1 MNKPKKKPPEMD
13 EKNFDYMKTNKDN
26 INNVLR
32 DEKIKPIIMD
42 LVNRTNKIVI
52 HAYQFLKLYCIHR
65 LKKKKSLPRI
75 DKNLICD
82 IFKAITKRDCNRGG
96 YLPENMPKKL
106 KKLVK
111 FNKKHYMKTCIDD
124 DIVKYDKLS
133 YILPY
138 EAIDMVTNINNNIQ
152 EHFISHLN
160 KYINIRFRLKER
172 LSEITKNTKDKKLR
186 KELHKKVYD
195 EINLIK
201 KDMMSFKKRKSDP
214 KYHKWIKEKRKKIYG
229 EKTKLAKD
237 NVAYDIKVRPQ
248 FYLKGMFY
256 INSKFEKYN
265 RKIDKSNA
273 KIGNIDTNSI
283 KQIRLFNVLPLRTN
297 IIGKN
302 IIIDTCGLIS
312 NFLGN
317 ESTSSHFIN
326 YKKKNNQYNQWNRF
340 FKLNKRIF
348 KKSKYKFNHMI
359 RTDGISLC
367 ALFVRIN
374 KNGQFLPKKYK
385 DCKKC
390 DNTDYIENTKI
401 TKETKNKKVV
411 CADPGC
417 SDLIYCGSKNEDEIL
432 ETFRYTQNQRRKEI
446 GYKKYNKI
454 IEYENKK
461 TKIRNKSVKKL
472 ESRLCDY
479 NSKTC
484 KYDTFKEYLIQ
495 KNKLNRLLYV
505 HYEQEFFRK
514 FKLNRFT
521 NTQKSES
528 KMIKNFSKKFGGPK
542 DTIFIIGDYDKG
554 SYHMKGLESS
564 ICKSFRKLFKDAEYE
579 TYLVNEYKTS
589 KISNCCHT
597 ELEKFMIRPSKKPKY
612 NKTEELCHGLLRC
625 QSVKPKC
632 EIIHNRD
639 KNAVQNMLEIVN
651 HIFQKGNRPS
661 IFRRAI

>member
-1 MNKPKKKPPEMD
+1 MNKPKKKPPEIED
-13 EKNFDYMKTNKDN
+13 KNFDYMKTNKDN

-32 DEKIKPIIMD
+32 NNDIKPIIMD

-52 HAYQFLKLYCIHR
+52 HTYQFLKLYCINR
-65 LKKKKSLPRI
+65 LKNKKSLPII
-75 DKNLICD
+75 DKNFICD
-82 IFKAITKRDCNRGG
+82 IFKVITKRDDNRGG
-96 YLPENMPKKL
+96 YLPENMPNKL

-111 FNKKHYMKTCIDD
+111 FHTKHYLNTCIDD

-133 YILPY
+133 YVLPY

-160 KYINIRFRLKER
+160 KYINIEFNLKER
-172 LSEITKNTKDKKLR
+172 LSEITKNTKDKTQR
-186 KELHKKVYD
+186 KILHKKVYD

-229 EKTKLAKD
+229 EKTRLAKD

-265 RKIDKSNA
+265 KKIL
-273 KIGNIDTNSI
+273 GENIRLENLGLSPI
-283 KQIRLFNVLPLRTN
+283 KEIRLFNVLPLRTN
-297 IIGKN
+297 IIGKH
-302 IIIDTCGLIS
+302 IVIDTCALIS
-312 NFLGN
+312 NFLGK
-317 ESTSSHFIN
+317 ESTTPHFIN
-326 YKKKNNQYNQWNRF
+326 FKNNNNQYNLWNRF
-340 FKLNKRIF
+340 FKLSKRTF
-348 KKSKYKFNHMI
+348 KKGKYKFNHMI

-367 ALFVRIN
+367 ALFVRIDKYGN
-374 KNGQFLPKKYK
+374 FLPKKFK

-390 DNTDYIENTKI
+390 DNTDYIEKTKI
-401 TKETKNKKVV
+401 TEEMKNKRIV

-417 SDLIYCGSKNEDEIL
+417 SDLIYCGSKNKDGKL

-446 GYKKYNKI
+446 GTKKYNKI
-454 IEYENKK
+454 IEKVNND
-461 TKIRNKSVKKL
+461 TKIRNKSIKKF
-472 ESRLCDY
+472 ESKLSDY

-484 KYDTFKEYLIQ
+484 KYNTFKEYLIQ
-495 KNKLNRLLYV
+495 KNKTNRLLYS

-554 SYHMKGLESS
+554 SYHMKGLEPS

-612 NKTEELCHGLLRC
+612 NRTELCHGLLRC

-639 KNAVQNMLEIVN
+639 KNAVQNMLEIVS
-651 HIFQKGNRPS
+651 HVFQKGKRPS
-661 IFRRAI
+661 IFRRAVT